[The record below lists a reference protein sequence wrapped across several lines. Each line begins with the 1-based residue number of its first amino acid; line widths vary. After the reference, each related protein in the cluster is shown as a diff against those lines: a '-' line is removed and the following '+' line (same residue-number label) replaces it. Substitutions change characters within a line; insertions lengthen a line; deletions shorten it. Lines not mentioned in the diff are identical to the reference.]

1 MSVTVTLTFA
11 NVQEMQ
17 AYFVGRE
24 VIAASAPATEKPA
37 SPKSAKASSS
47 SSTASS
53 TTQPAAANA
62 ASEGNA
68 SAANV
73 EAATPFASTASSE
86 TSTSAPDFETV
97 KKAFLALSVKDG
109 GRARCEQVLKPF
121 ALGKLSEAKPEQYGQ
136 ILDAIKKAAA

>member
-24 VIAASAPATEKPA
+24 IITESNKVEKPA
-37 SPKSAKASSS
+37 APKSEKASTKSTPAS
-47 SSTASS
+47 PTTQPVEAPAAGDLGNVIPAATSTAS
-53 TTQPAAANA
+53 P
-62 ASEGNA
+62 
-68 SAANV
+68 
-73 EAATPFASTASSE
+73 PASTASSE
-86 TSTSAPDFETV
+86 TSTAAPDFETV

-136 ILDAIKKAAA
+136 VLDAIKKAAA